1 MIKEARTT
9 LHHSTAIVI
18 TEMASRYLQQLCKH
32 FGHKLPVNFTP
43 HRGAIV
49 FDFGM
54 CALAAKDNM
63 LNLTVTAEDEVSLS
77 RLKHVVASH
86 LERFAF
92 REKPEI
98 AWN

>member
-1 MIKEARTT
+1 MKRDVKTI
-9 LHHSTAIVI
+9 LYHSTAIVV

-54 CALAAKDNM
+54 CALAAKDDM
-63 LNLTVTAEDEVSLS
+63 LNLTVTVSS
-77 RLKHVVASH
+77 DMRD
-86 LERFAF
+86 
-92 REKPEI
+92 
-98 AWN
+98 

>member
-1 MIKEARTT
+1 MTTKTKTT
-9 LHHSTAIVI
+9 LHHSTAIVV

-32 FGHKLPVNFTP
+32 FGHKLPVNFTTQ
-43 HRGAIV
+43 RGAIV

-92 REKPEI
+92 REKLEI
-98 AWN
+98 AWA